1 MGPVSRRL
9 TKFIGCQS
17 VSEWRAMQIKMSDY
31 NRVSVGPVAELR
43 MLAETRNAPRS
54 PCQPAQAPYGR
65 RAADEVCVERG
76 PEGQSVRPW

>member
-1 MGPVSRRL
+1 MVPHPDQRHGWGQRQLASVEARCHLRL

-43 MLAETRNAPRS
+43 MLAETRHAPR
-54 PCQPAQAPYGR
+54 
-65 RAADEVCVERG
+65 
-76 PEGQSVRPW
+76 